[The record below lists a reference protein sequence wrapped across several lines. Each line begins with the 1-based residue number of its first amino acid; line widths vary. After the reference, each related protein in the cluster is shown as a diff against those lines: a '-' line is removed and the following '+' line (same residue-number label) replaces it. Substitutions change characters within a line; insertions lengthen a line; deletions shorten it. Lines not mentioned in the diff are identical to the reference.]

1 MTIQEL
7 SSLTTAAR
15 VRLAE
20 VLAAPNPTQQQPPG
34 TDKINTMLGWMLWGG
49 SITAFIGILIVAY
62 QFMLSP
68 NRHQHEGTSGLGKVG
83 FGMLL
88 VGAASGIVGAV
99 LG

>member
-1 MTIQEL
+1 MTVP
-7 SSLTTAAR
+7 TADWAAAAQAR
-15 VRLAE
+15 LVD
-20 VLAAPNPTQQQPPG
+20 VLAAPNPSQQQPPG
-34 TDKINTMLGWMLWGG
+34 TEKVDTILGWMLWGG
-49 SITAFIGILIVAY
+49 SIVAFMGILIVAY

-68 NRHQHEGTSGLGKVG
+68 NRHQNDGMSGLGKVG

>member
-1 MTIQEL
+1 MTIP
-7 SSLTTAAR
+7 TAEWAAAAQAR
-15 VRLAE
+15 LVD
-20 VLAAPNPTQQQPPG
+20 VLAAPNPSQQQPPG
-34 TDKINTMLGWMLWGG
+34 TDKVDTILGWMMWAG

-68 NRHQHEGTSGLGKVG
+68 NRHQNDGASSLGKVG
-83 FGMLL
+83 LGMLL